1 MSTSLLKF
9 FKYVRLLDAIYVS
22 LLPFANCCVS
32 CKALHSC
39 TVFST
44 LFLLYIC
51 VSVYKSTTL
60 TFVYWISLYCSIFSF
75 IKVTIN
81 VFFLSPHLTKWMYFW
96 TCSIRMP
103 WTMTFLKYM
112 FQQGIK
118 RNQVPLKIIEGKEER
133 MWDHEE
139 VSSWKSS
146 RSQLPQ
152 NTREEEKTELDESKM
167 ILRYLKLHYIIW
179 TVSRNKLFRNSLSI
193 QFRTIQFGL
202 FDSEQ
207 FSLKTMESK
216 SCSDPKGSND
226 LFFIPISPWVSCS
239 ICVVLLAPNK
249 TLTERHITF
258 YHCSE
263 ESLL

>member
-51 VSVYKSTTL
+51 SRSINQLPWLLFIEFHFIVLFSHLSR
-60 TFVYWISLYCSIFSF
+60 SLSMF
-75 IKVTIN
+75 
-81 VFFLSPHLTKWMYFW
+81 FFLSPHLTKWMYFW

-179 TVSRNKLFRNSLSI
+179 TISRNKLFRNSLSI

-226 LFFIPISPWVSCS
+226 LF
-239 ICVVLLAPNK
+239 LYQ
-249 TLTERHITF
+249 
-258 YHCSE
+258 YHRG
-263 ESLL
+263 